1 MNVHWNYRLLWNWPC
16 AWHHPVSSDPDAD
29 HLDSKMVKS
38 LTRKLFYQRLHF
50 SISRR
55 ARDKSS
61 IWNKFWG
68 LWHTKEFKLYFKNNK
83 MSVDQLVIGRF
94 IQKFIKHQSNHRA
107 GKHCLVPY
115 WRKQKEHFN
124 VCHSSSFLF
133 LPMQT
138 CNKICYCSSCIDYKG
153 AAIERVKHGF
163 RNFL

>member
-94 IQKFIKHQSNHRA
+94 IQKFINTKVIIELENIVKFPIGENKRSISMFAIHPLSFFCQCRHVTKFATVRHALIITGQPS
-107 GKHCLVPY
+107 
-115 WRKQKEHFN
+115 KE
-124 VCHSSSFLF
+124 
-133 LPMQT
+133 
-138 CNKICYCSSCIDYKG
+138 
-153 AAIERVKHGF
+153 
-163 RNFL
+163 